1 MYYNNIK
8 NSSYDSN
15 DYENINY
22 NNNNDDDDDDDD
34 NDNHSNKSYIRKSS
48 PFLEYAVI

>member
-8 NSSYDSN
+8 NSSN
-15 DYENINY
+15 DYDNINY
-22 NNNNDDDDDDDD
+22 NND
-34 NDNHSNKSYIRKSS
+34 NDNNNISHSNKSDIRKSS